1 MVAVPIPSHQLRG
14 PVKMKVCF
22 VGDFAVGKTSVAER
36 FVHNRFRSAYVP
48 TIGTQI
54 LKKEFV
60 VGNPAGK
67 GSLQI
72 DMVIWDIM
80 GQKGFRELLNEAY
93 FHGARGILAVC
104 DITRG
109 ETLENLPYWI
119 DCVLKVT
126 GKIPIE
132 IIGNKWDLRHQREME
147 DVDLSELGN
156 RYDSGCHLTSAKT
169 GRNVE
174 EVFFRLAENHIIENV
189 SASSH
194 QPEDSSIRP
203 TGPSHQRSSLEE
215 AT

>member
-1 MVAVPIPSHQLRG
+1 MEDISPRSPRY

-54 LKKEFV
+54 LKKEFI
-60 VGNPAGK
+60 VGNPIGK
-67 GSLQI
+67 GTIQV

-104 DITRG
+104 DITRE
-109 ETLENLPYWI
+109 ETLENLTYWI
-119 DCVLKVT
+119 DSVLKVT
-126 GKIPIE
+126 GSVPIQ
-132 IIGNKWDLRHQREME
+132 ILGNKWDLEYQREIE
-147 DVDLSELGN
+147 EHDIDRLASQ
-156 RYDSGCHLTSAKT
+156 YSSGYFLTSAKT
-169 GRNVE
+169 GKNVE
-174 EVFFRLAENHIIENV
+174 QVFSRLAEKHIAEEFAGKN
-189 SASSH
+189 A
-194 QPEDSSIRP
+194 QPESSGLKP
-203 TGPSHQRSSLEE
+203 TEPSHQRSASEE